1 MALNIETFSNV
12 KGGNCFFKAIGHPL
26 VTEQARALLTRLAAL
41 GRIVIY
47 DPLGMANALAQFYD
61 IGALDIGA
69 VYVQRIEEIGDSI
82 LGHQAQPVAALSG
95 ATAAAVFVVA
105 FDAQRLVDQVRH
117 LLPPQA
123 EVVSLDELR
132 LPAAMLSN
140 TRRYLDPLNFATNLA
155 LFRDAD
161 GRHTRVVSCNYWHGW
176 GVKDTQLWLCLFDH
190 AGGVLAQWQEVLPEG
205 NASLVLDSAAV
216 RRRFDLG
223 EFTGTLFIH
232 AQHIGGHDVVKYAL
246 DTYGDATTELSCTH
260 DANAW
265 PADLYA
271 GLPAPCDDERVV
283 LWIQNSH
290 PIPIPAGAV
299 GLNKMGSDDIRVLDT
314 EIPPFGTYE
323 LDVATL
329 FPEARWPEQ
338 FEVQAGKYFVRPR
351 YEVSVRGGRSRMA
364 HVNVERVDLKADP
377 QLPKL
382 GELVGK
388 GYLLPAPILPVAQW
402 HSLALPT
409 PMATCQQ
416 HLPLAV
422 KVFDA
427 GGAEILTHTFG
438 NLARRDSV
446 ALDINGLLDR
456 AGKSLPGGYGH
467 MELIYDFT
475 AGNEADGWLHA
486 LFRYQQLSSGH
497 IAETSFGAH
506 MFNMAIT
513 YKDEP
518 QSYAG
523 RPPGLS
529 TRLFLRLGAAP
540 LDTLCHLIYP
550 TSTAWHAHSS
560 TQLHLHDA
568 AGVEIAQRELRIPC
582 NGSLHWRYHE
592 LFAEHERA
600 RAGDGAYVIVRDVT
614 CRLFGYHG
622 LLRGEE
628 AFCLDHM
635 FGF

>member
-26 VTEQARALLTRLAAL
+26 VTAKARALFARLAAR
-41 GRIVIY
+41 GRIAVY
-47 DPLGMANALAQFYD
+47 DPLGMADALAQFYD
-61 IGALDIGA
+61 LGALDIDA
-69 VYVQRIEEIGDSI
+69 VFVQRIEEIGSSL
-82 LGHQAQPVAALSG
+82 LGRPAQPIAAISTTKSTTLLVA
-95 ATAAAVFVVA
+95 A
-105 FDAQRLVDQVRH
+105 FDAQRLIDQVRH
-117 LLPPQA
+117 LLPA
-123 EVVSLDELR
+123 SVEVVSLDELR
-132 LPAAMLSN
+132 LPDAMLSN

-155 LFRDAD
+155 LLRDAD

-176 GVKDTQLWLCLFDH
+176 GVKNTQLWLCLFDH
-190 AGGVLAQWQEVLPEG
+190 AGAVLAQWQETLPE
-205 NASLVLDSAAV
+205 AAATLTIDSAAV

-232 AQHIGGHDVVKYAL
+232 ALHIGGHDIVKYAL
-246 DTYGDATTELSCTH
+246 DTYGDAPTELSCTH

-265 PADLYA
+265 PSDLYA

-283 LWIQNSH
+283 LWLQNSH

-299 GLNKMGSDDIRVLDT
+299 GLNKMGSDDIRTVAV
-314 EIPPFGTYE
+314 EIAPFGTYA
-323 LDVATL
+323 LDVASL

-338 FEVQAGKYFVRPR
+338 FEVQAGKYCVRPR
-351 YEVSVRGGRSRMA
+351 YEVSVHGGRSRMA
-364 HVNVERVDLKADP
+364 HVNVERADLNPDP
-377 QLPKL
+377 QLPSL
-382 GELVGK
+382 GDLVGK
-388 GYLLPAPILPVAQW
+388 GYLLPAPVLPVAHY

-416 HLPLAV
+416 QLPLAV

-427 GGAEILTHTFG
+427 GGTEIISHPFG
-438 NLARRDSV
+438 NLARHDSV
-446 ALDINGLLDR
+446 ALDINGLLER
-456 AGKSLPGGYGH
+456 AGKTLPSGYGH
-467 MELIYDFT
+467 MELIYDFA
-475 AGNEADGWLHA
+475 AGTEADGWLHA
-486 LFRYQQLSSGH
+486 LFRYQQRSSGH

-506 MFNMAIT
+506 MFNMPIT

-529 TRLFLRLGAAP
+529 TRLFLRLGNAP

-550 TSTAWHAHSS
+550 SSTAWHPYSA
-560 TQLHLHDA
+560 TYLHLHDA
-568 AGVEIAQRELRIPC
+568 AGVEIAVHEVTIPC
-582 NGSLHWRYHE
+582 SGSLLWRYHE
-592 LFAEHERA
+592 LFTEHERA
-600 RAGDGAYVIVRDVT
+600 RAGERAYIIVRDVT

-622 LLRGEE
+622 LLRGTE